1 MEKFSP
7 DIKLIAI
14 DIDGILLNPDGQI
27 TRYTRHAIQAAQ
39 DAGMIVTLATARRY
53 FSTLEIAEALGIDLP
68 LIVYDGALIVNHPAR
83 AILRSQTLAPEVAAQ
98 VVEIFQRQGVQ
109 PVVQPCE
116 CVLEE
121 VLTGPAE
128 YDHPELATY
137 IALAENRLRRLP
149 YAQLCAW
156 QADPLRVVAF
166 ASQEA
171 IERLIPEIAP
181 LACSWHAISQGSYNC
196 AELAIMH
203 PGCSKAS
210 GVAAL
215 AARYQ
220 IPLSQV
226 MAIGDN
232 INDLEML
239 QRAGLG
245 VAMGQAPE
253 EVKAAAKVVTASNE
267 EDGVALAIERFA
279 LARHT
284 RSLPLTFA
292 EKTAPLPS
300 FSIVQ
305 QQDEVLASD

>member
-1 MEKFSP
+1 METFVP

-14 DIDGILLNPDGQI
+14 DIDGTLLNPDGQI
-27 TRYTRHAIQAAQ
+27 TPRTCGAIQAAQ
-39 DAGMIVTLATARRY
+39 NAGMIVTLATARRY
-53 FSTLEIAEALGIDLP
+53 FSTKQIAEALEMDLP
-68 LIVYDGALIVNHPAR
+68 LIVYDGALIVNHPAG
-83 AILRSQTLAPEVAAQ
+83 AILHSQTLSPQIAGQ
-98 VVEIFQRQGVQ
+98 VVEIFQRQRVQ

-137 IALAENRLRRLP
+137 ISFAENRLRRLP
-149 YAQLCAW
+149 YAQLCAG

-166 ASQEA
+166 ASLEA
-171 IERLIPEIAP
+171 IERLIPEISP
-181 LACSWHAISQGSYNC
+181 LTCSWHAISQGSYNC

-210 GVAAL
+210 AVAAL
-215 AARYQ
+215 AAYYH

-232 INDLEML
+232 INDLAML
-239 QRAGLG
+239 KSAGWG
-245 VAMGQAPE
+245 VAMGQAPAS
-253 EVKAAAKVVTASNE
+253 VKAAARVVTTSNE
-267 EDGVALAIERFA
+267 EDGVALAIERYA

-284 RSLPLTFA
+284 HYVPLTFA
-292 EKTAPLPS
+292 EMAAPLPS
-300 FSIVQ
+300 FSILPQ
-305 QQDEVLASD
+305 PDEVLASD